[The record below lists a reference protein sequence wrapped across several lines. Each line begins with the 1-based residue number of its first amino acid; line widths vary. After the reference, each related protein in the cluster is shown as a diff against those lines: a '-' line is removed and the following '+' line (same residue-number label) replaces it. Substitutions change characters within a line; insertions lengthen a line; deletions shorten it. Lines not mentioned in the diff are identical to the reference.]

1 MKCVIFE
8 SNPIAKPGRAIISV
22 SLQREKLKRT
32 SCEQGIHA
40 LHMSSHPSVELHIE
54 GFKYFSGQGAYLYVA
69 ESEVPKGRSNP
80 SVVGFLGSLLLG
92 PS

>member
-1 MKCVIFE
+1 MLFLK
-8 SNPIAKPGRAIISV
+8 V
-22 SLQREKLKRT
+22 SLQGNQVQRLFQSFFMKKLERT

-54 GFKYFSGQGAYLYVA
+54 GFKYLSGQGAYLYVA
-69 ESEVPKGRSNP
+69 ESEVPKGRSSP
-80 SVVGFLGSLLLG
+80 RDVGFRGSLLLG

>member
-1 MKCVIFE
+1 MLFLK
-8 SNPIAKPGRAIISV
+8 V
-22 SLQREKLKRT
+22 SLDSLQGNQVQRLFQSFFMKKLERT

-54 GFKYFSGQGAYLYVA
+54 AIFSGRGAYLYVA

-80 SVVGFLGSLLLG
+80 SAVGFLGSLLLG